1 MNGFTKPPDFQ
12 TWKNYAL
19 MAGLTDEE
27 AQNSYD
33 NFQAND
39 WCRGNGIDIKSWSQ
53 VAGLLRYWRNNRQ
66 NFAPKKPAENEG
78 KTKLFPLPGKT
89 CSKDG
94 CAMPACYKKT
104 GGNYDW
110 YCCVDHMPESV
121 KEKYYA

>member
-66 NFAPKKPAENEG
+66 NFTPKNKPTESAYDQVAELKRRGE
-78 KTKLFPLPGKT
+78 L
-89 CSKDG
+89 
-94 CAMPACYKKT
+94 
-104 GGNYDW
+104 
-110 YCCVDHMPESV
+110 
-121 KEKYYA
+121 